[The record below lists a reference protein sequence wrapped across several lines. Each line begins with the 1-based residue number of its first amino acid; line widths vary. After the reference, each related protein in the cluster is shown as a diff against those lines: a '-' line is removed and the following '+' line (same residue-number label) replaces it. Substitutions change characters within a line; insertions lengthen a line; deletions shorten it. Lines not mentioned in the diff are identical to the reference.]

1 VRGESGSHPY
11 NPDVTPV
18 FVASAPSRVDLA
30 GGTLDLWPLH
40 VLHPGSVTV
49 NVAIDL
55 RARCRVRRRDG
66 AFRVSVPDLGYE
78 RTAVRPSDLL
88 ADPRGALAGAVLE
101 GLEISEPRD
110 IELSSDVPYGSG
122 LGGSSA
128 LTVAMSAAL
137 AASVGREFGRSD
149 GVEFV
154 RDVETRVLGKPAG
167 IQDYYPPL
175 EGGLH
180 GIRFAPGRIEAVR
193 REIDP
198 SVWLRHLTLF
208 DTGAAHSSG
217 MNNWEIF
224 RARLEGDRDVARR
237 LDDVAAAAREM
248 DEAAAAGD
256 FRGMGSALRREWEAR
271 RRLAPVVS
279 SPAVERTIGAALE
292 AGAWGGKACGAG
304 GGGCVVLLSPPDRTP
319 RVREALAGLGEGRLL
334 LVAVENR
341 GLAVGV

>member
-1 VRGESGSHPY
+1 
-11 NPDVTPV
+11 VTPS
-18 FVASAPSRVDLA
+18 FEASAPARIDLA

-55 RARCRVRRRDG
+55 RARCRVRRRDSG
-66 AFRVSVPDLGYE
+66 FRVSVPDLGYE
-78 RTAVRPSDLL
+78 RTAARAGDLL
-88 ADPRGALAGAVLE
+88 ADPRGALAGALLE
-101 GLEISEPRD
+101 GLAIDAPSD

-128 LTVAMSAAL
+128 LTVAMAAAL
-137 AASVGREFGRSD
+137 AASVGLDFGGLED
-149 GVEFV
+149 VALV

-167 IQDYYPPL
+167 VQDYYPPL
-175 EGGLH
+175 AGGIH
-180 GIRFAPGRIEAVR
+180 AIRFHPGRTEASR
-193 REIDP
+193 HDADP
-198 SVWLRHLTLF
+198 ASWLRHLTLF

-224 RARLEGDRDVARR
+224 RARLEGDREVALRLEDVA
-237 LDDVAAAAREM
+237 VAARDMA
-248 DEAAAAGD
+248 EAAEAQD
-256 FRGMGSALRREWEAR
+256 FRAMGAALRREWEAR

-279 SPAVERTIGAALE
+279 SPAVEGAIAAALA

-304 GGGCVVLLSPPDRTP
+304 GGGCVVILASPEKTP
-319 RVREALAGLGEGRLL
+319 GVREALTRLTEGRLL

-341 GLAVGV
+341 GLEVGGQAV

>member
-1 VRGESGSHPY
+1 MTELFEA
-11 NPDVTPV
+11 T
-18 FVASAPSRVDLA
+18 APARIDLA
-30 GGTLDLWPLH
+30 GGTLDLWPLY

-66 AFRVSVPDLGYE
+66 GFRVTVPELGYE
-78 RTAVRPSDLL
+78 RVVGKPSELL
-88 ADPRGALAGAVLE
+88 ADPRSALAGALLE
-101 GLEISEPRD
+101 ALEISAPRD
-110 IELSSDVPYGSG
+110 IELSSDVPYSSG

-128 LTVAMSAAL
+128 LTVAMAAAL
-137 AASVGREFGRSD
+137 AASVGREFGGPGEVD
-149 GVEFV
+149 FV

-175 EGGLH
+175 SGGLH
-180 GIRFAPGRIEAVR
+180 CLRFSPGRVEADR
-193 REIDP
+193 REVDP
-198 SVWLRHLTLF
+198 AAWLRHLTLF

-224 RARLEGDRDVARR
+224 RARLEGDTGVAAR
-237 LDDVAAAAREM
+237 LDDVRAAAREM
-248 DEAAAAGD
+248 AEAAEAKDYQAM
-256 FRGMGSALRREWEAR
+256 GMALRSEWEAR

-279 SPAVERTIGAALE
+279 SPGIEAAIGAARE

-304 GGGCVVLLSPPDRTP
+304 GGGCVVILSPPAKTP
-319 RVREALAGLGEGRLL
+319 AVREALARLGEGRLL

-341 GLAVGV
+341 GLTVTR